1 MYESKLVEHLKVLN
15 DSEFSD
21 FLRFVKAM
29 TEYEKDIP
37 EETFK
42 LVKYIFKYI
51 NDADSNKL
59 HREVVYKHVYDNQAW
74 KNGKIEKI
82 MSSALKVFKN
92 YVDFKLA
99 NEDKSEIDTLLPL
112 TAFYRNRKMHKLFAL
127 NIKQLKKYEQEIIKP
142 DSKNYLEK
150 YDIESEICKYQTEFN
165 NRKEDLNLPE
175 TIIALDIFYLT
186 QRLDLILTALTQ
198 NQYIPFHIEPNTES
212 TLSQVLNLASHP
224 IYQENLLIQ
233 LYKKSIE
240 LQIEKEEAASDII
253 FQEFSNLL
261 EKAYD
266 KINFN
271 KFSHFCTILRNYC
284 TKQYNKGRN
293 SFLYT
298 NFELFKIHLKQNV
311 LYADDKIRASTM
323 QNIVVASLKLKE
335 FDFVKLFL
343 QEHKAKITGTLQPEL
358 VWEYNMAFYYFET
371 KKHKEALEILPNYLD
386 LDDFYYILAARRLE
400 IKILSE
406 TESNSKYD
414 TVGNKIDAFKN
425 FLFES
430 KKNNRISEL
439 IFNMNNDF
447 TDMVKQIRNTIKN
460 DKEKINK
467 LILKIE
473 QNQAVAEREWLLQK
487 LQNINNNR

>member
-1 MYESKLVEHLKVLN
+1 MYESKLIEHLKVLN

-29 TEYEKDIP
+29 TEYEKDMP

-42 LVKYIFKYI
+42 LVKYISKYI
-51 NDADSNKL
+51 NDAESNKL
-59 HREVVYKHVYDNQAW
+59 QREVAYKHVYDNQVW

-82 MSSALKVFKN
+82 MSAALKTFKN

-99 NEDKSEIDTLLPL
+99 NEDKSEINILLPL
-112 TAFYRNRKMHKLFAL
+112 TSFYRKRKMHKLFDL
-127 NIKQLKKYEQEIIKP
+127 NIKQLKKHEQEIIKP

-150 YDIESEICKYQTEFN
+150 YDIENEICKYQIEFN
-165 NRKEDLNLPE
+165 TRKEDLNLPE
-175 TIIALDIFYLT
+175 TIIALDVFYLT
-186 QRLDLILTALTQ
+186 QRLDLILVALVQ
-198 NQYIPFHIEPNTES
+198 NQYIAFDEAFNVES
-212 TLSQVLNLASHP
+212 TLSQVLTLASHP
-224 IYQENLLIQ
+224 IYIENLLIQ
-233 LYKKSIE
+233 LYKKAIQ
-240 LQIEKEEAASDII
+240 LQIEKEEATSDVI
-253 FQEFSNLL
+253 FQEFNNLL
-261 EKAYD
+261 EKADD
-266 KINFN
+266 KINFDR
-271 KFSHFCTILRNYC
+271 FSHFCTISRNYC

-293 SFLYT
+293 SFLVT
-298 NFELFKIHLKQNV
+298 LLELLKKQLKQKI
-311 LYADDKIRASTM
+311 LYANDKIRASTM
-323 QNIVVASLKLKE
+323 LNIVVVALKLKE
-335 FDFVKLFL
+335 FDFVKSFL
-343 QEHKAKITGTLQPEL
+343 QEHKNKISGTHQHEL

-371 KKHKEALEILPNYLD
+371 GKHKEALEILPNHLD

-406 TESNSKYD
+406 TESNTKYD

-447 TDMVKQIRNTIKN
+447 TDMVKQIRNILKS

-473 QNQAVAEREWLLQK
+473 QNQAIAEREWLLGK
-487 LQNINNNR
+487 LKGL